1 MDIFDQRRRE
11 RMNES
16 VKRVNVADES
26 ELDENENAIAERLED
41 TPTYTANLNPGRRL
55 TCSPRMS

>member
-1 MDIFDQRRRE
+1 MGFFDQRRRE

>member
-1 MDIFDQRRRE
+1 
-11 RMNES
+11 MNES

-26 ELDENENAIAERLED
+26 ELDENETATTERLED
-41 TPTYTANLNPGRRL
+41 TPTYTADLDPGRRL